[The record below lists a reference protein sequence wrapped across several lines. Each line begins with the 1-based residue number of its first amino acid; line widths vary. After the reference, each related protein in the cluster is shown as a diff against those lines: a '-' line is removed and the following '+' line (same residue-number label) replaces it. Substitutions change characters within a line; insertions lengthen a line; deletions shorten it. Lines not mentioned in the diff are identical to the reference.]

1 MLIGVVGNR
10 SGWNYGRVQCEL
22 MKNLSVNDT
31 IISGGAIG
39 VDTFAQKFAKFWGLK
54 IVIIYPD
61 TSLPSPR
68 RFFERNQQIVDMSE
82 KLIAFQKKPEK
93 SGTQH
98 TINLAKKKGIP
109 VIVIR
114 E

>member
-1 MLIGVVGNR
+1 MLVGVVGNR
-10 SGWNYGRVQCEL
+10 VGWNYERVNCEL
-22 MKNLSVNDT
+22 MKNLSFDDT
-31 IISGGAIG
+31 IVSGGAIG
-39 VDTFAQKFAKFWGLK
+39 VDTFAQKFAKFWGMV

-61 TSLPSPR
+61 THLPSPR
-68 RFFERNQQIVDMSE
+68 RFYERNKQIINMSE
-82 KLIAFQKKPEK
+82 KLIAFQKKSEK

-109 VIVIR
+109 VIVIK